1 MSTRP
6 PLTLA
11 SASPRRI
18 ELLRQIGVVPDQIV
32 PADLDETPHRD
43 ETPRLHALRL
53 ATEKASA
60 VAADGVVLA
69 ADTVVAAGRRIL
81 PKAETEAQLRQCLNL
96 LSGRN
101 HRVFTAV
108 AVRHVDGRITS
119 RVAETR
125 LRFKRLSPMEIDAYT
140 ACGEGLGKAGGYA
153 IQGCAGAWVMQLV
166 GSYSAV
172 VGLPLYETACLLEG
186 AGIPTLPPK

>member
-1 MSTRP
+1 M
-6 PLTLA
+6 
-11 SASPRRI
+11 
-18 ELLRQIGVVPDQIV
+18 RQIGLVPDQVV

-43 ETPRLHALRL
+43 ETPRLYALRL

-60 VAADGVVLA
+60 VSADGVVLA
-69 ADTVVAAGRRIL
+69 ADTVVAVGRRIL
-81 PKAETEAQLRQCLNL
+81 PKAETESQIRACLTL

-108 AVRHVDGRITS
+108 AVRHANGRMTR

-125 LRFKRLSPMEIDAYT
+125 LSFKHLSVQEIDAYI

-153 IQGCAGAWVMQLV
+153 IQGRAGAWVMQLV

-186 AGIPTLPPK
+186 AGIAALPVR